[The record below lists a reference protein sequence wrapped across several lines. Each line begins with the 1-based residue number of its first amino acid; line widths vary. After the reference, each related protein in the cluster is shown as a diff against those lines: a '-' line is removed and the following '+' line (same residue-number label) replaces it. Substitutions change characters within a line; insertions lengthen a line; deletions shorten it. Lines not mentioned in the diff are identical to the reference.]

1 MTSGSRKNSQ
11 KPISEAGQGVRMKK
25 ITVRATVT
33 LLLHLDETTDTGEFL
48 DEMDYS
54 FKAGEDTGGD
64 VMDTTI
70 ENYEV
75 VDSR

>member
-1 MTSGSRKNSQ
+1 
-11 KPISEAGQGVRMKK
+11 MKK

-33 LLLHLDETTDTGEFL
+33 LLLYLDETTDTREFL

-64 VMDTTI
+64 VVDTTI
-70 ENYEV
+70 EDYNI